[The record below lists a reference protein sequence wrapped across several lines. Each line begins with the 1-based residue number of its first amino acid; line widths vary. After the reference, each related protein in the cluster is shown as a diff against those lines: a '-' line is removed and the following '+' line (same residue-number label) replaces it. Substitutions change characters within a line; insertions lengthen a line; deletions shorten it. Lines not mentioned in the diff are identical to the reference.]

1 LKKDARGSPD
11 VIVFFTMRKS
21 ELARR
26 LEQLAQRLGSTG
38 ALWIAWPKKSSGIET
53 DLAQNDVMDIG
64 LAACGGDLVDNKVCA
79 IDERWS
85 GLRFV
90 IRKERR
96 AGWPHGARSR
106 R

>member
-1 LKKDARGSPD
+1 
-11 VIVFFTMRKS
+11 VILFFTISKS

-26 LEQLAQRLGSTG
+26 FEQLASRLGPTG
-38 ALWIAWPKKSSGIET
+38 ALWIAWPKKSSGIES
-53 DLAQNDVMDIG
+53 DLAQDEVMEIG
-64 LAACGGDLVDNKVCA
+64 LGAFGGDLVDNKVCA

-90 IRKERR
+90 VRKECR
-96 AGWPHGARSR
+96 AGWPPRARVTR